1 MEAVFLFGLFILLL
15 MLSVPIGYAIGMVTL
30 VTMLH
35 FTSMP
40 TLMIAQNS
48 IAGVDSFPLLAIPFF
63 MLAGNL
69 MSGGGIAKRL
79 VNFFECFIGHITGG
93 LGMVTIIVCMFFA
106 AISGSAVATVSAVG
120 AFMIPQMVEHG
131 YSKPFSAA
139 LTAAAGT
146 IGVIIPPSVP
156 FVIYGVV
163 SGASIT
169 SLFTAGFLP
178 GILMGV
184 ALMIVCFIVSKK
196 RGYRGSTE
204 PPSASVIWV
213 TFKDAIWAI
222 LSPVIILGGIY
233 SGKFT
238 PTEAAVISVVYSYVV
253 GRFVYKEL
261 DGSSTYKALKDAIV
275 INGATT
281 FMVGLST
288 AFAALLTMEQI
299 PMKIAGFITSISQNG
314 FVILLLINLLL
325 LLVGMFIDNIPATI
339 ILTPILLPICRK
351 FGMSPITFGI
361 MLTMNLAIGFCTPP
375 YGINLF
381 VATAISKVKMEA
393 LSKELILLIGGL
405 VVQALIINTKWNKC
419 IDRPTMS
426 RIQGLALEFLVAGA
440 ISSVKITVIVKYALP
455 LIIQQGLF
463 MIIMPFL
470 LFFFGRRLF
479 THNWFENSIIVFG
492 TACGVVATG
501 FLLLRLIDPE
511 LKTES
516 AEAFAASR
524 PFCSPFIAGGILTSM
539 MPNLIAQYG
548 NLTVGLAW
556 TVAFVCI
563 LIIAKLA
570 GWFKLNPEV

>member
-146 IGVIIPPSVP
+146 IEVIIPPSVP

-204 PPSASVIWV
+204 PPSASVIWA
-213 TFKDAIWAI
+213 TFKDAVWAI

-393 LSKELILLIGGL
+393 LSKELIMLIG
-405 VVQALIINTKWNKC
+405 ALILVLGAVTYIPSVTT
-419 IDRPTMS
+419 I
-426 RIQGLALEFLVAGA
+426 FL
-440 ISSVKITVIVKYALP
+440 K
-455 LIIQQGLF
+455 
-463 MIIMPFL
+463 
-470 LFFFGRRLF
+470 
-479 THNWFENSIIVFG
+479 
-492 TACGVVATG
+492 
-501 FLLLRLIDPE
+501 
-511 LKTES
+511 
-516 AEAFAASR
+516 
-524 PFCSPFIAGGILTSM
+524 
-539 MPNLIAQYG
+539 
-548 NLTVGLAW
+548 
-556 TVAFVCI
+556 
-563 LIIAKLA
+563 
-570 GWFKLNPEV
+570 

>member
-1 MEAVFLFGLFILLL
+1 MEAIFLFGLFLILL

-30 VTMLH
+30 VTMLE

-79 VNFFECFIGHITGG
+79 VDFFECFIGHITGG
-93 LGMVTIIVCMFFA
+93 LGMVTIVVCMFFA

-169 SLFTAGFLP
+169 NLFTAGFLP
-178 GILMGV
+178 GVLMGV
-184 ALMIVCFIVSKK
+184 ALMLVCYLVSKK

-204 PPSASVIWV
+204 KASFRKIVH
-213 TFKDAIWAI
+213 TFRDAIWAI

-238 PTEAAVISVVYSYVV
+238 PTEAAVVSVVYSYLV

-261 DGSSTYKALKDAIV
+261 DAATIYKSLKDAIV

-299 PMKIAGFITSISQNG
+299 PLKIAAFITGISSNG
-314 FVILLLINLLL
+314 IIILMMVNLFLLI
-325 LLVGMFIDNIPATI
+325 VGMFIDNIPATI
-339 ILTPILLPICRK
+339 ILTPILLPICKK
-351 FGMSPITFGI
+351 FGMSPVTFGI

-381 VATAISKVKMEA
+381 VAKAISKVKMEA
-393 LSKELILLIGGL
+393 LSRELIFLIG
-405 VVQALIINTKWNKC
+405 AL
-419 IDRPTMS
+419 
-426 RIQGLALEFLVAGA
+426 LAVLLSVTYIPAVTTVFL
-440 ISSVKITVIVKYALP
+440 K
-455 LIIQQGLF
+455 
-463 MIIMPFL
+463 
-470 LFFFGRRLF
+470 
-479 THNWFENSIIVFG
+479 
-492 TACGVVATG
+492 
-501 FLLLRLIDPE
+501 
-511 LKTES
+511 
-516 AEAFAASR
+516 
-524 PFCSPFIAGGILTSM
+524 
-539 MPNLIAQYG
+539 
-548 NLTVGLAW
+548 
-556 TVAFVCI
+556 
-563 LIIAKLA
+563 
-570 GWFKLNPEV
+570 